1 MKQQI
6 NNTDNNCPWS
16 APIIKDGL
24 LVEISPVD
32 WQLIT
37 ALAAFLDDQGECKPS
52 LEDLCAVLGLA
63 DIASASKRIRKLEK
77 KTFKDLPLITV
88 NRSKKQN
95 DKGVWVY
102 SNNEYQLHP
111 TILAIFRIPLA
122 WKDHQASKGD

>member
-6 NNTDNNCPWS
+6 NKNNYWN

-32 WQLIT
+32 WQTLT
-37 ALAAFLDDQGECKPS
+37 ALAAYIDEQGECKPS

-63 DIASASKRIRKLEK
+63 DIASVSKRIRKLEK
-77 KTFKDLPLITV
+77 KTFEGLPLITV

-102 SNNEYQLHP
+102 TTNEYELP
-111 TILAIFRIPLA
+111 PAILAIFSIPPV
-122 WKDHQASKGD
+122 WKDNQASKGD

>member
-1 MKQQI
+1 MSKQAM
-6 NNTDNNCPWS
+6 S

-24 LVEISPVD
+24 LVEITPSD

-77 KTFKDLPLITV
+77 KTFEGLPLITV

-102 SNNEYQLHP
+102 ATNEYELHP
-111 TILAIFRIPLA
+111 AILTIFSIPPV
-122 WKDHQASKGD
+122 WKDNQASKGD

>member
-1 MKQQI
+1 MNKN
-6 NNTDNNCPWS
+6 NNTYFWS

-24 LVEISPVD
+24 LVEITPSD

-63 DIASASKRIRKLEK
+63 DIASASKRIRKLKK
-77 KTFKDLPLITV
+77 KTFEGLPLITV

-102 SNNEYQLHP
+102 TTNEYELHP
-111 TILAIFRIPLA
+111 AILAIFSIPPV
-122 WKDHQASKGD
+122 